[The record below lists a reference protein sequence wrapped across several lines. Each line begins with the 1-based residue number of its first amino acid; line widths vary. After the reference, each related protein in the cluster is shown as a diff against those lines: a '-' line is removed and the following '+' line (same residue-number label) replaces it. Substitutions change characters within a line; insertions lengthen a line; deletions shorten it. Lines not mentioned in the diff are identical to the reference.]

1 MHVRR
6 LTPLDAQAFQGL
18 RLAALRDTPSAFASS
33 YEEEKDFPL
42 ATVQGRLAPRADRA
56 AFGAYLDDTRVGMVV
71 LGRADPKKVRHKAL
85 IWSMYVAPHA
95 RGRGIGRA
103 LVREA
108 VSLARSVPEFRQV
121 NVGVNAGNAVAIR
134 LYASL
139 GFRPYALEPA
149 ALLVD
154 GELHDELHMLLPL
167 QAG

>member
-6 LTPLDAQAFQGL
+6 LTPLDAQAFQAL
-18 RLAALRDTPSAFASS
+18 RLAALRDIPSAFASS

-42 ATVQGRLAPRADRA
+42 ATVQGRLAPRPDRG
-56 AFGAYLDDTRVGMVV
+56 AFGAYLDDTLVGMVV

-103 LVREA
+103 LLQEA
-108 VSLARSVPEFRQV
+108 LSLARSVAEFRQV
-121 NVGVNAGNAVAIR
+121 TVGVNAGNAVAIR
-134 LYASL
+134 LYESL
-139 GFRPYALEPA
+139 GFRPYALEPG

-154 GELHDELHMLLPL
+154 GELHDELHMFLPL

>member
-42 ATVQGRLAPRADRA
+42 ATVQGRLAPRADRG
-56 AFGAYLDDTRVGMVV
+56 AFGAYLDDTLVGIVV

-85 IWSMYVAPHA
+85 IWCMYVAPHV

-103 LVREA
+103 LLQEA
-108 VSLARSVPEFRQV
+108 LSLARSVPEFRQV

-134 LYASL
+134 LYESL
-139 GFRPYALEPA
+139 GFRPYALEPG

-154 GELHDELHMLLPL
+154 GELHDELHMFLPL